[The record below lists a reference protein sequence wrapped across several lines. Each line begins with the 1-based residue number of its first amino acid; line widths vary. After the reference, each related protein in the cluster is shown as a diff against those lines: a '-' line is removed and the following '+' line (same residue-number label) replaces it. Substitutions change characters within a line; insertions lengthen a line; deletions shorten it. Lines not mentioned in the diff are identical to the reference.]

1 MNHRFHLWFIVQ
13 IHPLEI
19 PAQEARHN
27 DSKSLMQTSNKKQ
40 GFKNEEQRLISI
52 LNFLFLAPCSL
63 FIFFRT

>member
-27 DSKSLMQTSNKKQ
+27 DSKSLMQTSNKDLRM
-40 GFKNEEQRLISI
+40 KNKG
-52 LNFLFLAPCSL
+52 
-63 FIFFRT
+63 